1 MYSIADNVSPDC
13 SIFHPT
19 ISIQRIKT
27 VSIILFWPLFGQIL
41 HINVEMYDITRS
53 LSDIILFFY
62 KISFSPPFSIRIM
75 NEFMKILI

>member
-19 ISIQRIKT
+19 ISIQRIKI

-41 HINVEMYDITRS
+41 HINLEMYDKTRG